1 MRSERAELAALAA
14 ETLRHGT
21 WNEPQALTSEK
32 VLLQC
37 DSKSYWPAA
46 VAKIADFLFK
56 FDRICRQK
64 HEIYSFPYWD
74 FDHFGPLLT
83 L

>member
-56 FDRICRQK
+56 FDESADKSMKSI
-64 HEIYSFPYWD
+64 
-74 FDHFGPLLT
+74 HFLIGISTISAPF
-83 L
+83 